1 MNRFLLK
8 AVFIIST
15 FILFNSAAALA
26 QTVKGVVRDS
36 ETGEPLAGV
45 VVMFERVMDDPT
57 ANMTGTQTEADG
69 ELHPPD
75 T

>member
-1 MNRFLLK
+1 MAETPWAYFCRRKTGKHMNKFLLK

-36 ETGEPLAGV
+36 EPESRSQAW
-45 VVMFERVMDDPT
+45 
-57 ANMTGTQTEADG
+57 
-69 ELHPPD
+69 
-75 T
+75 